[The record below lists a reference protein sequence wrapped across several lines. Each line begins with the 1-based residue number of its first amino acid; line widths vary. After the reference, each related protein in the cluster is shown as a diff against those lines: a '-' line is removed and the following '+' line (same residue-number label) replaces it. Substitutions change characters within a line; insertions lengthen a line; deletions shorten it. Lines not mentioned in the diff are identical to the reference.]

1 MNELAILNDK
11 LDALLKLYASQK
23 GEIAKLKEQLN
34 DAHQLQTQLKQQL
47 QEAEQN
53 MLAMNLNKH
62 LLNQEEKEKMRGQL
76 DQVMREIDK
85 ILVSLHD

>member
-11 LDALLKLYASQK
+11 LDTLLRLYVSQK
-23 GEIAKLKEQLN
+23 KEITKLKEQLEN
-34 DAHQLQTQLKQQL
+34 AQQHHVQLKQQL